1 MMRNDALFAA
11 VNANPAPVVE
21 QAIARLIT
29 LEGRPVKA
37 TATEVRFR
45 HSGSLWIDPRTGNW
59 RDWAAG
65 AGGGSWLLATELAG
79 LGETD
84 IADLYRI
91 DPGVK
96 LSSRDRGRLETAAKE
111 RLRAAALADAGRR
124 AARRRESERLLS
136 EATPSAPGDPAS
148 RYLLGRGL
156 TDLADLWFHPGPVI
170 KTAEGV
176 ERQLAPSL
184 LYPVTNGDGDL
195 CAVHA
200 VQLDPSRDR
209 QLTGRRTKISIG
221 SLMEG
226 YVRFGP
232 SSPVVCLGEGAET
245 VASVAGTVP
254 HWRCLASCSGIRFV
268 DHDPDLAAARQILLL
283 AERGV
288 ENQVRDKGHALLS
301 EGVEAAIYL
310 VHVPESVTGDTAD
323 LNDALQLSSDLVR
336 HALSAN
342 QLERLHAVT

>member
-1 MMRNDALFAA
+1 MTQNDALFAA
-11 VNANPAPVVE
+11 VNANPVPVVE

-59 RDWAAG
+59 RDWSAG

-79 LGETD
+79 LKEAD
-84 IADLYRI
+84 IAGLYGMDL
-91 DPGVK
+91 DVK
-96 LSSRDRGRLETAAKE
+96 LSSRDRVRLEAEARE
-111 RLRAAALADAGRR
+111 RLQAAALANARHRSVRR
-124 AARRRESERLLS
+124 QESERLLS
-136 EATPSAPGDPAS
+136 EATPCAPGDPAS
-148 RYLLGRGL
+148 RYLLGRRL
-156 TDLADLWFHPGPVI
+156 TDLTDLWFHHGPVI

-176 ERQLAPSL
+176 ERRLAPSL
-184 LYPVTNGDGDL
+184 LYPVTNGDDDL

-200 VQLDPSRDR
+200 VQLDPFRDR
-209 QLTGRRTKISIG
+209 RLPGRRTKISIG

-232 SSPVVCLGEGAET
+232 RSPVVCLGEGAET
-245 VASVAGTVP
+245 VASVAETVR

-268 DHDPDLAAARQILLL
+268 DDDPDLVAARQILLL

-288 ENQVRDKGHALLS
+288 EDQVRDRGHSLLD
-301 EGVEAAIYL
+301 EGIEAAVYL
-310 VHVPESVTGDTAD
+310 VHVPETVTGDTAD
-323 LNDALQLSSDLVR
+323 LNDALQLSPNFVR

-342 QLERLHAVT
+342 QLESLHAVT